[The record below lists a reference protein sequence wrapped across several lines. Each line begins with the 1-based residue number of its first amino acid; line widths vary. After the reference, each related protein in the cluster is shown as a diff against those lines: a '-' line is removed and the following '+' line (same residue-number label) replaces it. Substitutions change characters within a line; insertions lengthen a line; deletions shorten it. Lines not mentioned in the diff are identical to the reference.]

1 MTTYITDTPQST
13 QQPPVLF
20 VVDSNR
26 GDRRAI
32 EDALIHR
39 FGADYRVLSTG
50 SAEVA
55 LDVLADLAR
64 AEMPVAII
72 AADVALPGGGGTAFL
87 EQAQALHR
95 GAARALLVPMDEHG
109 TRIPITSLE
118 LLQRAIAFGRID
130 FSLLKNWVAPDVWL
144 YPQIQEALSHW
155 TKVNRPHHETV
166 QVVGEQWTAASHELR
181 DALSRNTVPF
191 GFYAIETGAGQQ
203 LVREHNI
210 DVARLPA
217 VVLHDGAVLHQPTLV
232 QMADALGNSTRP
244 GTEVYDLV
252 ILGGGPAGLSAAVY
266 AASEGLRT
274 LVVEANS
281 IGGQAGTSS
290 MIRNY
295 LGFPRGVS
303 GEDLTFRAYEQ
314 ALMFGTKF
322 VFMRRAMALET
333 RGDVHIITLTDG
345 STVTARAVII
355 ATGVEYRR
363 LDIPALVRLIGA
375 GVFYGA
381 AGVEAPAM
389 AGESV
394 YVIGG
399 ANSAGQA
406 ALHLAKFAAKVSL
419 LVRGPSLDS
428 MSEYL
433 ITELHSTSNIEIR
446 LNTRVVDGHG
456 EYRLERLVLENAK
469 CGERETVPAAAVF
482 VLIGAESRT
491 EWLGDQLQRDFRGFI
506 LTGRDTTGEHAIQG
520 QPSRPFE
527 TSIPGVFAVGDVR
540 HGSVKRVAGAVGDG
554 SVAVS
559 AVHQYL
565 AAIASASRSAPYEVI
580 DSSTPRQQPRR
591 LAMSRPRSK
600 PSKIR
605 SSPITN
611 RSAWS

>member
-1 MTTYITDTPQST
+1 MMTQTIATTHST
-13 QQPPVLF
+13 QELPVLF
-20 VVDSNR
+20 IVDADCN
-26 GDRRAI
+26 DRRAI
-32 EDALIHR
+32 EAALIHR

-55 LDVLADLAR
+55 LDVLAELAR
-64 AEMPVAII
+64 ATVPVAII
-72 AADVALPGGGGTAFL
+72 AAEVSLPGGGWTAFL
-87 EQAQALHR
+87 ERAHALHR
-95 GAARALLVPMDEHG
+95 GAARALLVPMDQHG
-109 TRIPITSLE
+109 TRIPPSSLE
-118 LLQRAIAFGRID
+118 ALQRGTALGRID
-130 FSLLKNWVAPDVWL
+130 FSLLKNWVAPDEWL
-144 YPQIQEALSHW
+144 YPQVQEALSRW
-155 TKVNRPHHETV
+155 TKAHRPHHETV
-166 QVVGEQWTAASHELR
+166 RVVGQQWSPASHELR

-191 GFYAIETGAGQQ
+191 GFYAADSEVGQQ
-203 LVREHNI
+203 LVDMHTI

-217 VVLHDGAVLHQPTLV
+217 VILHDGTVLQQPTLV
-232 QMADALGNSTRP
+232 QLADALGSSTRP
-244 GTEVYDLV
+244 GDEVYDLV

-266 AASEGLRT
+266 ASSEGLRT
-274 LVVEANS
+274 IVVEASS

-303 GEDLTFRAYEQ
+303 GADLTFQAYEQ

-322 VFMRRAMALET
+322 TFIRRATALET
-333 RGDVHIITLTDG
+333 RDGRHIITLSDG
-345 STVTARAVII
+345 STITSRAVIV

-363 LDIPALVRLIGA
+363 LGISALDRLIGA

-381 AGVEAPAM
+381 AGVEAPAV

-406 ALHLAKFAAKVSL
+406 ALHLAKFAARVTL

-433 ITELHSTSNIEIR
+433 ITELRSTPNIEIR

-456 EYRLERLVLENAK
+456 DDRLEGLVLENTTSGA
-469 CGERETVPAAAVF
+469 RETAAAAAVF
-482 VLIGAESRT
+482 VLIGAETRT
-491 EWLGDQLQRDFRGFI
+491 EWLGDRLRRDHRGYI
-506 LTGRDTTGEHAIQG
+506 LTGRDMSGESVVD
-520 QPSRPFE
+520 SRRSLPFE

-565 AAIASASRSAPYEVI
+565 AATAAVAAIGS
-580 DSSTPRQQPRR
+580 
-591 LAMSRPRSK
+591 
-600 PSKIR
+600 
-605 SSPITN
+605 
-611 RSAWS
+611 

>member
-1 MTTYITDTPQST
+1 MTTNTTATSQSTPQL
-13 QQPPVLF
+13 PVLF
-20 VVDSNR
+20 IVDANR

-55 LDVLADLAR
+55 LDVLAELAR
-64 AEMPVAII
+64 AERSVAII
-72 AADVALPGGGGTAFL
+72 AADVALPGSGGIAFL
-87 EQAQALHR
+87 EKAQALHR
-95 GAARALLVPMDEHG
+95 GAARALLVSMDEHG
-109 TRIPITSLE
+109 TRIPINSLAS
-118 LLQRAIAFGRID
+118 LQRAIALGRID
-130 FSLLKNWVAPDVWL
+130 FSLLKNWVAPDEWL
-144 YPQIQEALSHW
+144 YPQIQEALSRW
-155 TKVNRPHHETV
+155 TKANRPHHETV
-166 QVVGEQWTAASHELR
+166 KVVGEQWSPASHELR
-181 DALSRNTVPF
+181 DALGRNTVPF
-191 GFYAIETGAGQQ
+191 GFYSTETEAGQH
-203 LVREHNI
+203 LVHAHNI

-217 VVLHDGAVLHQPTLV
+217 VILHDGTILHQPTLV

-244 GTEVYDLV
+244 GKEVYDLV

-274 LVVEANS
+274 LVVEACS

-322 VFMRRAMALET
+322 IFMRRATALET
-333 RGDVHIITLTDG
+333 RGDQHIITLSDG
-345 STVTARAVII
+345 STVTTRAVII

-394 YVIGG
+394 CVIGG

-406 ALHLAKFAAKVSL
+406 ALHLAKFAARVAL

-433 ITELHSTSNIEIR
+433 ITELHSTTNIEIR
-446 LNTRVVDGHG
+446 LNTRVVDGQG
-456 EYRLERLVLENAK
+456 EYRLDGLVLENTK
-469 CGERETVPAAAVF
+469 CGEREVVPAAAVF

-491 EWLGDQLQRDFRGFI
+491 EWLGDQLQRDSHGFI
-506 LTGRDTTGEHAIQG
+506 LTGHDTTSENAIQSR
-520 QPSRPFE
+520 QPQPFE
-527 TSIPGVFAVGDVR
+527 TTIPGVFAVGDVR

-565 AAIASASRSAPYEVI
+565 AATASSSRSVPRAEF
-580 DSSTPRQQPRR
+580 DSSSSR
-591 LAMSRPRSK
+591 LLPL
-600 PSKIR
+600 
-605 SSPITN
+605 
-611 RSAWS
+611 

>member
-1 MTTYITDTPQST
+1 MMTDTTATSQAT
-13 QQPPVLF
+13 QELPVLF
-20 VVDSNR
+20 IVDADS

-32 EDALIHR
+32 EDALVHR
-39 FGADYRVLSTG
+39 FGADYRVLSAG
-50 SAEVA
+50 SAEAA
-55 LDVLADLAR
+55 LDVLAELAR

-72 AADVALPGGGGTAFL
+72 AAAVGLPGSGGIAFL

-109 TRIPITSLE
+109 TRIPRNSLE
-118 LLQRAIAFGRID
+118 TLQRAIALGRID
-130 FSLLKNWVAPDVWL
+130 FSLLKNWVEPDEWL
-144 YPQIQEALSHW
+144 YPQVQEAISRW
-155 TKVNRPHHETV
+155 KKANRPHHETV
-166 QVVGEQWTAASHELR
+166 RVVGEQWTPASHELR

-191 GFYAIETGAGQQ
+191 GFYATETEAGQQ
-203 LVREHNI
+203 LVRSHHI
-210 DVARLPA
+210 DVSRLPA
-217 VVLHDGAVLHQPTLV
+217 AILHDGTVLHQPTLA
-232 QMADALGNSTRP
+232 QMADALGTSTRP
-244 GTEVYDLV
+244 GKEVYDLV

-274 LVVEANS
+274 LVVEASS

-295 LGFPRGVS
+295 LGFPRGIS

-322 VFMRRAMALET
+322 VFMRRATALET
-333 RGDVHIITLTDG
+333 RGDQHIIALTDG
-345 STVTARAVII
+345 STVTTRAVII

-381 AGVEAPAM
+381 AGVEAPSM
-389 AGESV
+389 AGEAV
-394 YVIGG
+394 YVVGG

-406 ALHLAKFAAKVSL
+406 ALHLAKFAARVSL

-433 ITELHSTSNIEIR
+433 ITELHSTPNIEIR
-446 LNTRVVDGHG
+446 LSTRVVDGHG
-456 EYRLERLVLENAK
+456 EHRLKGLVLENTK
-469 CGERETVPAAAVF
+469 GRGREAVPAAAVF
-482 VLIGAESRT
+482 VLIGAETRT

-506 LTGRDTTGEHAIQG
+506 LTGRDTIGENGIQSR
-520 QPSRPFE
+520 QPQPYE

-565 AAIASASRSAPYEVI
+565 AATAAVMASG
-580 DSSTPRQQPRR
+580 
-591 LAMSRPRSK
+591 
-600 PSKIR
+600 
-605 SSPITN
+605 N
-611 RSAWS
+611 

>member
-1 MTTYITDTPQST
+1 MITYTTASPQPT
-13 QQPPVLF
+13 QEFPVLF
-20 VVDSNR
+20 IVDANR
-26 GDRRAI
+26 DDRRAL

-39 FGADYRVLSTG
+39 FGADYRVLSSG
-50 SAEVA
+50 SAEIA
-55 LDVLADLAR
+55 LDVLAELAR

-72 AADVALPGGGGTAFL
+72 AADLALPGMGGIAFL
-87 EQAQALHR
+87 ERAQALHR

-109 TRIPITSLE
+109 TRIPRNSLE
-118 LLQRAIAFGRID
+118 SLQHAVALGRID
-130 FSLLKNWVAPDVWL
+130 FSLLKNWVAPDEWL
-144 YPQIQEALSHW
+144 YPQVQEVLSRW
-155 TKVNRPHHETV
+155 MKANRPHHETV
-166 QVVGEQWTAASHELR
+166 QVVGEQWAPVSHALR

-191 GFYAIETGAGQQ
+191 GFYATETEAGQQ
-203 LVREHNI
+203 LAQSHNI
-210 DVARLPA
+210 DMERLPA
-217 VVLHDGAVLHQPTLV
+217 VILYDRTVLHQPTFE
-232 QMADALGNSTRP
+232 QMADALGTSTRP
-244 GTEVYDLV
+244 GNEVYDLA

-274 LVVEANS
+274 IVVEGSS

-303 GEDLTFRAYEQ
+303 GEDLTFRAFEQ

-322 VFMRRAMALET
+322 VLMRRATALTT
-333 RGDVHIITLTDG
+333 RGGQHVITLTDG
-345 STVTARAVII
+345 STVTTRAVII

-363 LDIPALVRLIGA
+363 MGIPALDRLVGA

-381 AGVEAPAM
+381 AGVEAPSM

-394 YVIGG
+394 YTIGG

-406 ALHLAKFAAKVSL
+406 ALHLAKFAARVSL

-433 ITELHSTSNIEIR
+433 ITELRSTSNIEIR

-456 EYRLERLVLENAK
+456 EYRLEGLVLENTK
-469 CGERETVPAAAVF
+469 SGERESAPAAAVF
-482 VLIGAESRT
+482 VLIGAETRT

-506 LTGRDTTGEHAIQG
+506 LTGREATGENSILGREPQ
-520 QPSRPFE
+520 PFE

-565 AAIASASRSAPYEVI
+565 AATERLVA
-580 DSSTPRQQPRR
+580 RR
-591 LAMSRPRSK
+591 A
-600 PSKIR
+600 
-605 SSPITN
+605 
-611 RSAWS
+611 